1 MFSGWWLLWK
11 RWNPFTSPVK
21 IPTQEG
27 IQERLAFCSHYK
39 NLDALKNNP
48 HYEYIQPPVGHF
60 LSSKF
65 GKFEEIY
72 NVGYHHGTTFF
83 CGLKKAGRSEQSKEK
98 TSWLPTSDKA
108 RRASQTKANRRDSGN
123 YSFTDLAEMV
133 MIGTKMNKTISKTDT
148 SERSILDPDS
158 DDTGIML

>member
-1 MFSGWWLLWK
+1 M
-11 RWNPFTSPVK
+11 
-21 IPTQEG
+21 
-27 IQERLAFCSHYK
+27 
-39 NLDALKNNP
+39 
-48 HYEYIQPPVGHF
+48 
-60 LSSKF
+60 
-65 GKFEEIY
+65 FEEIY

-83 CGLKKAGRSEQSKEK
+83 CGLKKAGRSEPSKEK
-98 TSWLPTSDKA
+98 TSWLPTSEKA

-148 SERSILDPDS
+148 SERSFLDPDS